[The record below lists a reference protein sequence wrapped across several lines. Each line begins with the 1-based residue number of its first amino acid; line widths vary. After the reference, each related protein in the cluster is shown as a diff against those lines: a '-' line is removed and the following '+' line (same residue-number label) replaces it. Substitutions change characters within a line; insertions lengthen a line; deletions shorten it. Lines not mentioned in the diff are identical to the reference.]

1 MTKMEQL
8 KKIVNDMKPQEA
20 EIWVYYY
27 EAKAIMIIL
36 TYNDALVTDLEHGNS
51 FTKIKFQT
59 PNKGKM
65 LNIEQDLKRFGID
78 VALSSI

>member
-20 EIWVYYY
+20 EIWVYCY
-27 EAKAIMIIL
+27 EYKSILIIL
-36 TYNDALVTDLEHGNS
+36 TYNDALVTDMAVGS
-51 FTKIKFQT
+51 SYAKIKFRT